1 MKIILQISLMIL
13 IVPGILLASDTAYP
27 LENGQRKMG
36 VFQPRIY
43 GMNNNIEI
51 STHPLLFFVKP
62 NIKIKKHHG
71 EYNKI
76 GMASR
81 FSFDYPTPLL
91 KLIQREGKFGI
102 LSTDPDIGDIPNLF
116 VFQGELLVTKKSAAD
131 YLLTG
136 KAGLSICP
144 GCEIDNRHLLDLPL
158 AYPRMLVYEKGLST
172 NIGLDFSYDFSEK
185 ISLKTD
191 IDLFFIL
198 DKDVFVE
205 DKFMINYQFSPK
217 YTLTGGVKLTQG
229 TYPFGKQIDIFPLID
244 LSWNWEK

>member
-1 MKIILQISLMIL
+1 MKIILQISFLIL
-13 IVPGILLASDTAYP
+13 VVAGILLAGDTAYP
-27 LENGQRKMG
+27 LENGQRQMG

-43 GMNNNIEI
+43 GMNNNLEI

-62 NIKIKKHHG
+62 NVGVKKYLG
-71 EYNKI
+71 EYNGL

-91 KLIQREGKFGI
+91 KLIQREGKLGI
-102 LSTDPDIGDIPNLF
+102 LSKDPDIGDIPNLF
-116 VFQGELLVTKKSAAD
+116 VFQGELLITKKSVD
-131 YLLTG
+131 YSFTG

-144 GCEIDNRHLLDLPL
+144 GCEIDSRHLVDLPL

-172 NIGLDFSYDFSEK
+172 NIGLDFYYDYSEK

-191 IDLFFIL
+191 IDLFFIS

-205 DKFMINYQFSPK
+205 NKFMINYQLSPK
-217 YTLTGGVKLTQG
+217 YTLTGGIKLTQG
-229 TYPFGKQIDIFPLID
+229 TYPFGKQLDIFPLID
-244 LSWNWEK
+244 LSWSWEK

>member
-1 MKIILQISLMIL
+1 MKIILQISFLIL
-13 IVPGILLASDTAYP
+13 VVSGIQLAGDTAYP
-27 LENGQRKMG
+27 IENGQRQMG

-43 GMNNNIEI
+43 GVNSNLEI

-62 NIKIKKHHG
+62 NVKVKKHYG
-71 EYNKI
+71 EYKEL

-81 FSFDYPTPLL
+81 FSFDYPTLFL

-102 LSTDPDIGDIPNLF
+102 LSKDPEIGDIPSLF
-116 VFQGELLVTKKSAAD
+116 VFQGELLVTKISAD
-131 YLLTG
+131 YSLTG

-144 GCEIDNRHLLDLPL
+144 GCEIDSRHLVDLPL
-158 AYPRMLVYEKGLST
+158 AYPRMLVYEKGFST
-172 NIGLDFSYDFSEK
+172 NIGMDYDYIYSEK

-191 IDLFFIL
+191 IDLFFIS

-205 DKFMINYQFSPK
+205 NKFMINYQFSPK

-229 TYPFGKQIDIFPLID
+229 TYPFGKQMDVFPLID
-244 LSWNWEK
+244 LSWSWEK

>member
-1 MKIILQISLMIL
+1 MKITLQINFLIL
-13 IVPGILLASDTAYP
+13 VVAGILLAGDTAYP
-27 LENGQRKMG
+27 LENGQRQMG

-43 GMNNNIEI
+43 GMNNNLEI

-62 NIKIKKHHG
+62 NVRVKKYHG
-71 EYNKI
+71 EYKGL

-102 LSTDPDIGDIPNLF
+102 LSKDPDIGDIPNLF
-116 VFQGELLVTKKSAAD
+116 IFQGEFLTTKKLAD
-131 YLLTG
+131 YSLTG
-136 KAGLSICP
+136 KAGMSICP
-144 GCEIDNRHLLDLPL
+144 GCELDSRHMVDLPL
-158 AYPRMLVYEKGLST
+158 AYPRMAVYHHGFAS
-172 NIGLDFSYDFSEK
+172 NVGLDLDYIYSEK

-198 DKDVFVE
+198 GKDVFIE
-205 DKFMINYQFSPK
+205 NKFMINYQFSPK

-229 TYPFGKQIDIFPLID
+229 TYPFGKQLDIFPLID
-244 LSWNWEK
+244 LSWSWEK

>member
-1 MKIILQISLMIL
+1 
-13 IVPGILLASDTAYP
+13 
-27 LENGQRKMG
+27 MG

-43 GMNNNIEI
+43 GMNNNLEI

-62 NIKIKKHHG
+62 NVKVKKHHG
-71 EYNKI
+71 EYKGL

-102 LSTDPDIGDIPNLF
+102 LSKDPDIGDIPNLF
-116 VFQGELLVTKKSAAD
+116 VFQGELLVSKKSAD
-131 YLLTG
+131 FLLTG

-144 GCEIDNRHLLDLPL
+144 GCEIDKRHLVDLPL
-158 AYPRMLVYEKGLST
+158 AYPRMAVYHYGFAS
-172 NIGLDFSYDFSEK
+172 NVGLDLDFIYSEK

-191 IDLFFIL
+191 IDLFIIPDEEVFI
-198 DKDVFVE
+198 E
-205 DKFMINYQFSPK
+205 NKFMINYQFSPK

-229 TYPFGKQIDIFPLID
+229 TYPFGKQLDIFPLID
-244 LSWNWEK
+244 LSWSWEK